1 MLSTQQPKRPTL
13 QSQQQQQ
20 QHTNP
25 LFQQQTRPSTVLPS
39 KTTPPSDS
47 SPKSQIE
54 AMPPN
59 KTQSPSPT
67 IPQQAM
73 PLYNPAVVHPV
84 FFSDGWHKPPF
95 PLPFNA
101 GWSPAAA
108 GYAFNSRQRSTNN
121 TTKL

>member
-13 QSQQQQQ
+13 QPQQQQQ

>member
-1 MLSTQQPKRPTL
+1 MLSSQQPKRPTL
-13 QSQQQQQ
+13 QPQQQ
-20 QHTNP
+20 QHPNP
-25 LFQQQTRPSTVLPS
+25 LFQQQTRPSTAYPS
-39 KTTPPSDS
+39 KATPSLDG

-54 AMPPN
+54 AMPPS
-59 KTQSPSPT
+59 KTQPLPPS
-67 IPQQAM
+67 IPPRQAM
-73 PLYNPAVVHPV
+73 PLYNPAIVHPV

-108 GYAFNSRQRSTNN
+108 GYAFNNRQRATNN

>member
-1 MLSTQQPKRPTL
+1 MLTHLQP
-13 QSQQQQQ
+13 QQQQPPS
-20 QHTNP
+20 P
-25 LFQQQTRPSTVLPS
+25 LFQQQIRPSTAYPS
-39 KTTPPSDS
+39 TATPSLDA

-54 AMPPN
+54 AMPPS
-59 KTQSPSPT
+59 KTQPSPPS
-67 IPQQAM
+67 IPSRQAM
-73 PLYNPAVVHPV
+73 PLYNPAIVHPV

-108 GYAFNSRQRSTNN
+108 GYAFNNRQRGTNN

>member
-1 MLSTQQPKRPTL
+1 MLSTQQPKRPML
-13 QSQQQQQ
+13 QPQQQ
-20 QHTNP
+20 QHSSP
-25 LFQQQTRPSTVLPS
+25 LFQQQTRSSTAYPSKATASLDGSPKNQIEGMPPS
-39 KTTPPSDS
+39 KTQPP
-47 SPKSQIE
+47 
-54 AMPPN
+54 
-59 KTQSPSPT
+59 PT

-73 PLYNPAVVHPV
+73 PLYNPAIVHPV

-108 GYAFNSRQRSTNN
+108 GYAFNNRKRATNN